1 MTSSVGLR
9 AAALAGI
16 ALLGIAIAL
25 AAHHHTTKS
34 DLPAPVG
41 QWYTALA
48 APYTPTSRTQKSA
61 CGVLITPDTAGVAH
75 PVLPCGA
82 KIYVGY
88 GGSLTMH
95 LCSLSGNTATGG
107 SGGSYKGT
115 KASDGVGEGGGLYLA
130 AGAAVSLDAFTV
142 AHATNNHASTSDPD
156 IYGPY
161 TAL

>member
-1 MTSSVGLR
+1 MTTSAGLR

-25 AAHHHTTKS
+25 AAHRHTTKS

-61 CGVLITPDTAGVAH
+61 CGVLIGPTTAGVAH

-82 KIYVGY
+82 KIYIEF
-88 GGSLTMH
+88 GGKQVLTQVIDH
-95 LCSLSGNTATGG
+95 GHTAPGRTFDVTQALAKMLGLDG
-107 SGGSYKGT
+107 SQT
-115 KASDGVGEGGGLYLA
+115 IRWRF
-130 AGAAVSLDAFTV
+130 AG
-142 AHATNNHASTSDPD
+142 
-156 IYGPY
+156 
-161 TAL
+161 